1 MQYTKYL
8 RWALLFGLSLVF
20 FIPFLIADGGV
31 LPNMF
36 FPFITGKNFA
46 FRILVEL
53 LLGIYLIL
61 ALREPKYRPR
71 ASWLLWAAGAFVVW
85 LGLTTATSLD
95 PVKSFWSNFERM
107 EGYVTILH
115 LFVYFV
121 IAGAVVT
128 AEKWWDRFFNV
139 SVSSSVIMACYALL
153 QVMGVLAIS
162 TQSGARADTTFGN
175 AIYLAV
181 FMLFNFFITLYLL
194 VRASHKERPVAWLQ
208 SVYGLALVLQFAALF
223 FTQTRGSILGLL
235 GGLLVAGVYIA
246 VRAQAPEWRTL
257 RRMTWY
263 GLGVLAIVVI
273 GFFALRNT
281 AVVQSS
287 QTLSRLASLS
297 LTDRTTQARV
307 QIWTMAY
314 QGFEERP
321 VLGWGAEN
329 FSFVFNKYYEASM
342 YNQEQWFDRAHNQF
356 LDWLIAGGLP
366 AFALYLALFVLAAWL
381 VVTSRVLSVPEQ
393 AVFLGLLAAYA
404 FNNLIVF
411 GDLISSVYFFTILA
425 FVHGFSQRELP
436 GFMALSKPL
445 SDRGVMMAAPIVGVV
460 VLLGVW
466 MLNAPGIARARNIIA
481 AVTTQVPIADGKGG
495 IAAGPKNPKQNIE
508 EFTVAFSGPWPGTP
522 LGRQEVVEQLLQFA
536 NASARSA
543 AIDPAVKK
551 DIFALAESSGLALL
565 AERPNDARLELFM
578 ASLYETFGQYP
589 QAEQYITQAL
599 EHSPKKQQL
608 MFQLGVIRLN
618 AGDTAGAIAML
629 KQAFDSEP
637 AYEDARILY
646 ASGLFYANNKAVAD
660 ALLVEGFGTVLV
672 DDPRLLQVYTNT
684 KQFDRLIGIW
694 QARVDAQP
702 NNAETRFG
710 LATAYFAAGDT
721 QNTILT
727 LEKAAGLDIRLAPQI
742 QSLIQ
747 QIKNGTLK
755 PGQ

>member
-8 RWALLFGLSLVF
+8 RWALLGGLSLIF
-20 FIPFLIADGGV
+20 FIPFVLSDGSV
-31 LPNMF
+31 MPNMF

-46 FRILVEL
+46 FRILVEV
-53 LLGIYLIL
+53 LLGLYIIL

-85 LGLTTATSLD
+85 VGITTVTSVD
-95 PVKSFWSNFERM
+95 SVKSFWSNFERM
-107 EGYVTILH
+107 EGYITVLH

-121 IAGAVVT
+121 IAGAVVS

-139 SVSSSVIMACYALL
+139 SVASSVLMACYAML
-153 QVMGVLAIS
+153 QVMGVFAIS
-162 TQSGARADTTFGN
+162 SQSGARADTTFGN

-194 VRASHKERPVAWLQ
+194 IRVSHKEKPVVWLQ
-208 SVYGLALVLQFAALF
+208 SVYGVALVLQFAALF

-235 GGLLVAGVYIA
+235 GGLLIAGIYIA

-263 GLGVLAIVVI
+263 GLGVLAILVL
-273 GFFALRNT
+273 GFFALKNT
-281 AVVQSS
+281 ALIQSS

-314 QGFEERP
+314 RGFEEKP
-321 VLGWGAEN
+321 ILGWGAEN
-329 FSFVFNKYYEASM
+329 FSFVFNKYYESSM

-366 AFALYLALFVLAAWL
+366 AFVLYLSLFILAAWL
-381 VVTSRVLSVPEQ
+381 IVTSRVLSVPEQ
-393 AVFLGLLAAYA
+393 AVFLGLLAGYA

-425 FVHGFSQRELP
+425 FVHGFAKRELP
-436 GFMALSKPL
+436 GSMALSKPL
-445 SDRGVMMAAPIVGVV
+445 SDHAVMIAMPVVGVV
-460 VLLGVW
+460 LLCAVW

-481 AVTTQVPIADGKGG
+481 AVTTQVPAPDGKGG
-495 IAAGPKNPKQNIE
+495 IMAAPKNPTQNIE
-508 EFTVAFSGPWPGTP
+508 EFKVALASPWPGTP
-522 LGRQEVVEQLLQFA
+522 LGRQEVIEQLMQFA
-536 NASARSA
+536 NAAARSA

-551 DIFALAESSGLALL
+551 EIFALAESSGLALL
-565 AERPNDARLELFM
+565 AERPNDARLELFVS
-578 ASLYETFGQYP
+578 SLYETFGQYP
-589 QAEQYITQAL
+589 QAQQYITQAL

-618 AGDTAGAIAML
+618 SGDTTGAIAIL
-629 KQAFDSEP
+629 KQAFDAEP
-637 AYEDARILY
+637 AYQDARILY
-646 ASGLFYANNKAVAD
+646 ASGLFYTNNKAVAD

-694 QARVDAQP
+694 KARVDAQP

-727 LEKAAGLDIRLAPQI
+727 LEKAAGLDVRLAPQI
-742 QSLIQ
+742 QALIQ
-747 QIKNGTLK
+747 QIKSGALK